1 MTWSAYNAPAVHLA
15 LEALAR
21 GPLVKTRKGKWLF
34 RGRRMFNAETVNKLI
49 ADGSA
54 ERIGNTVTLRSI
66 P

>member
-1 MTWSAYNAPAVHLA
+1 MSWAAYHAPAVHFA

-34 RGRRMFNAETVNKLI
+34 RGRRAFNAETVNKLI

-54 ERIGNTVTLRSI
+54 ERIGNKVMLRSI